1 MVKVACSQ
9 LSELYN
15 THNFNIYLHD
25 FTNGYVTSKKYVY
38 IKKWVYLQYIESNL
52 VQIQKSTDTESS
64 IKELQDWHLNM
75 VCLVLEQ

>member
-25 FTNGYVTSKKYVY
+25 FTNGYVTSKK
-38 IKKWVYLQYIESNL
+38 
-52 VQIQKSTDTESS
+52 
-64 IKELQDWHLNM
+64 
-75 VCLVLEQ
+75 